1 MKGCWP
7 RSTPS
12 PERGHDVA
20 RISDETR
27 RNNETAIRH
36 VMERLLAGD
45 VPSGGKCDIKTL
57 ATQARVA
64 RTGFYPKK
72 NRDGSPRPGPYQ
84 HLAEEFERRLTELR
98 ETGVIPD
105 PRAAQ
110 IERLKEQVSG
120 LKERLAAR
128 DAQID
133 GLADFR
139 ERALSQIAAQR
150 MEIERLRDVLATP
163 SNVRALPNSSGANA
177 PYGSCS

>member
-1 MKGCWP
+1 M
-7 RSTPS
+7 
-12 PERGHDVA
+12 A

-27 RNNETAIRH
+27 RDNEAAIRH
-36 VMERLLAGD
+36 VVDRLLAGE
-45 VPSGGKCDIKTL
+45 VPAGSKCDVKTL
-57 ATQARVA
+57 AVQAGVA

-84 HLAEEFERRLTELR
+84 HLAEEFERRLGDLR

-120 LKERLAAR
+120 LKERLATR
-128 DAQID
+128 DEQIG
-133 GLADFR
+133 GLTDFR

-150 MEIERLRDVLATP
+150 LEIERLRDALAAT
-163 SNVRALPNSSGANA
+163 SNVRALPNSPRASA

>member
-1 MKGCWP
+1 MTVGLDARWAV
-7 RSTPS
+7 
-12 PERGHDVA
+12 RGEKRV
-20 RISDETR
+20 
-27 RNNETAIRH
+27 
-36 VMERLLAGD
+36 
-45 VPSGGKCDIKTL
+45 

-84 HLAEEFERRLTELR
+84 RLAEEFERRLTELR

-177 PYGSCS
+177 PYGSRS

>member
-7 RSTPS
+7 RSTPP

-27 RNNETAIRH
+27 RNNETASRH
-36 VMERLLAGD
+36 VMERLLTGD
-45 VPSGGKCDIKTL
+45 IPPGGKCDIKTL
-57 ATQARVA
+57 ATQAGVA

-84 HLAEEFERRLTELR
+84 HLAEAFERRLTELR
-98 ETGVIPD
+98 ETGVIQD

-120 LKERLAAR
+120 LKERSPPVTRRSTGSLTSGS
-128 DAQID
+128 
-133 GLADFR
+133 GLCLRSPPRGWRSNGFAPSWQGR
-139 ERALSQIAAQR
+139 RTSMLCRTVQERARRTYS
-150 MEIERLRDVLATP
+150 
-163 SNVRALPNSSGANA
+163 
-177 PYGSCS
+177 